1 MGNRTLTRLL
11 AQLACQLEPAFAT
24 EVDVDQRDVWPQLGD
39 LPLRIGR
46 GPGSPDHI
54 ETLFGEQTAH
64 FLSEARVVVDD
75 QATQTHKA
83 CTIAR
88 TGRAAPLVL
97 APKNEL
103 QGSLPPASVKTTV
116 GGWPQPQ
123 LGAGRADKE
132 SLPGDAAP
140 ALNTGPQT
148 MELRHLRYFVAVADE
163 LHFRRAAERLHVA
176 QPAVSEQ
183 VRKLENELGVR
194 LFERTHRNVALTDAG
209 AAMLPEA
216 HRVLRQAEA
225 ARLAARSASDRP
237 GRVLR
242 IGYVP
247 TALLAS
253 VPRTLRRLVANTPNL
268 KTTMEP
274 GPGLELSDAV
284 RAGELDVAV
293 VSLPVPT
300 AGLRVTPLGEQRAVA
315 VFPTGHEHAVKPHVG
330 LEQIAPE
337 RIVVLP
343 RDADRPFYDAVLA
356 TCCAAGISPTLI
368 ETPDGQVDRVLL
380 AVASGAGMAL
390 LPECVAER
398 YADAGVR
405 FVALNGESPVLTTAI
420 VSPRHTEHLPTLAF
434 LRAASRTLEQRPPIA
449 SERSV
454 LAA

>member
-1 MGNRTLTRLL
+1 
-11 AQLACQLEPAFAT
+11 
-24 EVDVDQRDVWPQLGD
+24 V
-39 LPLRIGR
+39 
-46 GPGSPDHI
+46 
-54 ETLFGEQTAH
+54 
-64 FLSEARVVVDD
+64 
-75 QATQTHKA
+75 
-83 CTIAR
+83 
-88 TGRAAPLVL
+88 
-97 APKNEL
+97 
-103 QGSLPPASVKTTV
+103 
-116 GGWPQPQ
+116 
-123 LGAGRADKE
+123 
-132 SLPGDAAP
+132 
-140 ALNTGPQT
+140 
-148 MELRHLRYFVAVADE
+148 ELRHLRYFVAVAEE
-163 LHFRRAAERLHVA
+163 LHFRRAAERLHIA

-183 VRKLENELGVR
+183 VRKLEAELGVR
-194 LFERTHRNVALTDAG
+194 LFDRTQRNVALTDAG
-209 AAMLPEA
+209 AALLTQA
-216 HRVLRQAEA
+216 YRVLRQAEA
-225 ARLAARSASDRP
+225 ARVAARSASDRP
-237 GRVLR
+237 RLR

-247 TALLAS
+247 TALRAS
-253 VPRTLRRLVANTPNL
+253 IPRTLRRLVAATPNL

-274 GPGLELSDAV
+274 GPGVELSDAV

-368 ETPDGQVDRVLL
+368 EMPDGQVDRILL

-390 LPECVAER
+390 LPECVGER

-420 VSPRHTEHLPTLAF
+420 VSPRHTEHLPTVAF

-449 SERSV
+449 SDRSLV
-454 LAA
+454 AA

>member
-1 MGNRTLTRLL
+1 M
-11 AQLACQLEPAFAT
+11 
-24 EVDVDQRDVWPQLGD
+24 
-39 LPLRIGR
+39 
-46 GPGSPDHI
+46 
-54 ETLFGEQTAH
+54 
-64 FLSEARVVVDD
+64 
-75 QATQTHKA
+75 
-83 CTIAR
+83 
-88 TGRAAPLVL
+88 
-97 APKNEL
+97 
-103 QGSLPPASVKTTV
+103 KTTV

-140 ALNTGPQT
+140 ALNTGRQT
-148 MELRHLRYFVAVADE
+148 MELRHLRYFVAVAED

-183 VRKLENELGVR
+183 VRKLEAELGVR
-194 LFERTHRNVALTDAG
+194 LFDRTHRNVALTDAG

-368 ETPDGQVDRVLL
+368 EMPDGEVDRVLL

-390 LPECVAER
+390 LPECVGER

-420 VSPRHTEHLPTLAF
+420 VSPRHTEHLPTVAF

>member
-1 MGNRTLTRLL
+1 MG
-11 AQLACQLEPAFAT
+11 AS
-24 EVDVDQRDVWPQLGD
+24 PQNELH
-39 LPLRIGR
+39 
-46 GPGSPDHI
+46 GSP
-54 ETLFGEQTAH
+54 
-64 FLSEARVVVDD
+64 
-75 QATQTHKA
+75 
-83 CTIAR
+83 
-88 TGRAAPLVL
+88 
-97 APKNEL
+97 
-103 QGSLPPASVKTTV
+103 PPASVKTTV
-116 GGWPQPQ
+116 GRWPPAQ

-140 ALNTGPQT
+140 ALNTGAQT
-148 MELRHLRYFVAVADE
+148 MELRHLRYFVAVAEE

-194 LFERTHRNVALTDAG
+194 LFDRTHRNVALTDAG

-225 ARLAARSASDRP
+225 ARLAARSAGDRP

-300 AGLRVTPLGEQRAVA
+300 AALRVTPLGEQRAVA
-315 VFPTGHEHAVKPHVG
+315 VFPTGHEHAMKPHVG

-368 ETPDGQVDRVLL
+368 EMPDGQVDRVLL

-390 LPECVAER
+390 LPECVGER

-405 FVALNGESPVLTTAI
+405 FVALNGESPVLRTAI
-420 VSPRHTEHLPTLAF
+420 VSPRHTEHLPTVAF
-434 LRAASRTLEQRPPIA
+434 LRAASRMLEQRPPIA